1 MLESVA
7 PEVQPDERE
16 LIDRILAGDRDAFDR
31 IYERYLPR
39 VWSFVHK
46 RLGNRA
52 DTEETVQEVF
62 FHVFSCLA
70 SYREESHFSAWVLG
84 IARRTIAGRF
94 KKKRHPTVP
103 LDAEEAVGAASDRLD
118 RLPRRHKAYPLLDKG
133 GKLAG
138 VVAAAEIERSLSA
151 GQRDRRLRDIARP
164 SSVHAHPDHGL
175 DIVLAKLGQLGVS
188 ELPVVSRKDPTR
200 LLGVISIRDVARAL
214 ARAANDGDR

>member
-103 LDAEEAVGAASDRLD
+103 LEHEEPEGVDLALPLLGSLPSPHDSYECRERLEQLATLAERELTSEQRLLFELHHLRHHPITDIAV
-118 RLPRRHKAYPLLDKG
+118 LLDKSEDSV
-133 GKLAG
+133 KSNLY
-138 VVAAAEIERSLSA
+138 R
-151 GQRDRRLRDIARP
+151 AR
-164 SSVHAHPDHGL
+164 
-175 DIVLAKLGQLGVS
+175 K
-188 ELPVVSRKDPTR
+188 R
-200 LLGVISIRDVARAL
+200 LLAR
-214 ARAANDGDR
+214 